1 MSGTS
6 VTDGVAPEG
15 QPSTT
20 ITSTGDGVLTGVTPG
35 ATPEQLRRQSAFTAD
50 QPQGQQQ
57 QGQQPRTFTAEDIER
72 ARQQEKDKL
81 YGQLTEVK
89 TELDQIRAE
98 REAAQRAAEEARQA
112 AEAEARRREEEEMD
126 LRQLLARRDEEF
138 NQKFAQLEEERQR
151 AEALLM
157 KEREIGQLS
166 EYRQQRLSQE
176 SDNIIPE
183 LLDYVSGNSP
193 EEIEAA
199 IEAAKQRSASILAGV
214 RQFQQQ
220 QVQGMRGVS
229 STAPP
234 MGPMETQ
241 QEQRPLSAAEIAAMS
256 PAEYMKHR
264 GQLLH
269 ASSQQF
275 YGRR

>member
-6 VTDGVAPEG
+6 VTDGVEPGG
-15 QPSTT
+15 QQST
-20 ITSTGDGVLTGVTPG
+20 IINTGDGVLTGVTPG
-35 ATPEQLRRQSAFTAD
+35 ATPEQLRRQSAFNAD
-50 QPQGQQQ
+50 NPQGQQPQGQQN
-57 QGQQPRTFTAEDIER
+57 RTFTSEDIER
-72 ARQQEKDKL
+72 ARQQEKEKL
-81 YGQLTEVK
+81 YGQLEEVR
-89 TELDQIRAE
+89 TELNTIRAE

-126 LRQLLARRDEEF
+126 LRALLTKRDEEY
-138 NQKFAQLEEERQR
+138 NQRFAEVEEERRR

-157 KEREIGQLS
+157 KEREVGQLN

-176 SDNIIPE
+176 AENIIPE
-183 LLDYVSGNSP
+183 LLDYVSGNSA

-199 IEAAKQRSASILAGV
+199 IEAAKQRSASIVAGV

-264 GQLLH
+264 GQLLQ